1 MTPHVTWSV
10 PGVRG
15 AAVVGVITGPI
26 PCGVILVIIA
36 AKGDGKRK
44 LEISAATENDLLYD
58 GEVQIQAW
66 VTSSPGSSRFSR
78 WRRVDEV
85 GLGGYKRRAKQN
97 FNAVLT
103 LFFLLYVSRKIRR
116 GRIFWRLNSVKRN
129 SWNMKDQI
137 KRN

>member
-44 LEISAATENDLLYD
+44 LEIRSAATENDLLHD

-66 VTSSPGSSRFSR
+66 VTSFPRVFS
-78 WRRVDEV
+78 VFKMAA
-85 GLGGYKRRAKQN
+85 GG
-97 FNAVLT
+97 
-103 LFFLLYVSRKIRR
+103 R
-116 GRIFWRLNSVKRN
+116 GWA
-129 SWNMKDQI
+129 
-137 KRN
+137 